1 MSLDAR
7 LGMADD
13 LNRLTQTV
21 IGHSAAM
28 ALYARQWLDGADS
41 ASADDVVQEALTALL
56 AQSSPPRDPVAWM
69 FRAVRNAA
77 IDHARANSRRRRRE
91 RVIAEARREWFES
104 SRDDSAIDARAAEVA
119 LAGLS
124 QRDREIVVL
133 RIWGDMS
140 LMQIAQIVQLS
151 ISTVHGR
158 YTAALAQ
165 MRAALEKSCSSKTNM
180 TD

>member
-7 LGMADD
+7 HCMADD
-13 LNRLTQTV
+13 LLNRLTQTV
-21 IGHSAAM
+21 LGHAAAM

-56 AQSSPPRDPVAWM
+56 AQSPPPRDPVAWM
-69 FRAVRNAA
+69 YRAVRNAA
-77 IDHARANSRRRRRE
+77 IDHARASSRRRRRE

-104 SRDDSAIDARAAEVA
+104 SGGDVSAIDARAAEEA
-119 LAGLS
+119 LLGLS

-140 LMQIAQIVQLS
+140 LAQIAQIVELS
-151 ISTVHGR
+151 VSTVHGR
-158 YTAALAQ
+158 YTAALSQ
-165 MRAALEKSCSSKTNM
+165 MRAALEKSCSTNPM
-180 TD
+180 H